1 MADDKKRPRAERSLA
16 PRTKIYAVDYFA
28 KKHGI
33 PAADARR
40 LIKQH
45 GSDRDAADKAA
56 NRLKG

>member
-1 MADDKKRPRAERSLA
+1 MADD
-16 PRTKIYAVDYFA
+16 RTKMLADRRLASGTKKYSVDYFA

-45 GSDRDAADKAA
+45 VVTATRPIRQPTA
-56 NRLKG
+56 

>member
-1 MADDKKRPRAERSLA
+1 MAD
-16 PRTKIYAVDYFA
+16 RTKMLADRRLASGTKKYAADYFA

-45 GSDRDAADKAA
+45 GSDRDAADRAA

>member
-1 MADDKKRPRAERSLA
+1 MGDEKKRTLAERSLA
-16 PRTKIYAVDYFA
+16 SGTKIYAADYFA
-28 KKHGI
+28 EKHGI
-33 PAADARR
+33 TAADARR